1 MHRLLTLLFLYCL
14 SANALSVNL
23 QASVDRHII
32 NINETLLLT
41 ITLDKQGAN
50 EIDLSA
56 VELQFD
62 ILQRQRNSQASI
74 VNGSI
79 SSQTKWSII
88 LSPKD
93 TGKLIIPSFSSLGA
107 FSDAIKIQVNNSST
121 SGASSGTTHLQQQ
134 EQQKKN
140 SEVFLKS
147 TIDKNKIYVQEQL
160 LLTLQLYYR
169 IALSGYTPQ
178 EFSIDNS
185 TIELTG
191 ENTSQK
197 TVAGTVYNVLE
208 RTYAIHPQAS
218 GSIKIP
224 VLSWQVEKPT
234 NRFGFGNTA
243 SPYLRVKSQAH
254 TIAVM
259 PIPSVS
265 TAKQWLPA
273 SALSLSQEWQQS
285 TITAKVGEPLTYS
298 LNLSATGLHHS
309 QLPTISIDSNNN
321 FTVYTDQAKTDNQ
334 LSNKGIKG
342 TRINNYAVIPKTAG
356 RFTLPPVSLKW
367 WNINTDREE
376 TITLNAQQVIV
387 ANSQIGVGDKLIAA
401 SDKPQEVISGNTLE
415 AASASHWLWKASTV
429 VFALV
434 ALAFFILWRF
444 NLRDNKAG
452 NEEKANRASTK
463 NTTSLKTL
471 YRNIEQAIE
480 EKAWLQLKYLL
491 AEWASLT
498 TQTPIHSNEEITQ
511 YFPELEPALATL
523 DKQLYSENTVVVWDF
538 AQLVV
543 ILKKQSAGKISK
555 VSNDDKLKSLY
566 QE

>member
-14 SANALSVNL
+14 SANALSINL

-62 ILQRQRNSQASI
+62 ILQRQRSSQTSI

-88 LSPKD
+88 LSPKE

-121 SGASSGTTHLQQQ
+121 SGASSGTTDQQQ
-134 EQQKKN
+134 QN

-191 ENTSQK
+191 ENTFKK
-197 TVAGTVYNVLE
+197 TVAGTAYNVLE

-224 VLSWQVEKPT
+224 ALSWQVEKPN

-243 SPYLRVKSQAH
+243 SPYLRVRSQAH

-259 PIPSVS
+259 PIPNASS
-265 TAKQWLPA
+265 ATQWLPA

-298 LNLSATGLHHS
+298 LSLSATGLHHA
-309 QLPTISIDSNNN
+309 QLPTISIDSNND

-334 LSNKGIKG
+334 LSNKGIRG
-342 TRINNYAVIPKTAG
+342 TRISHYAVIPKTAG
-356 RFTLPPVSLKW
+356 RFTLPPVTLTW

-376 TITLNAQQVIV
+376 TITLDAQQVIV
-387 ANSQIGVGDKLIAA
+387 ANSKIGVGDKLIVA
-401 SDKPQEVISGNTLE
+401 SDKSQEVISGNTL
-415 AASASHWLWKASTV
+415 AATSVSHWLWKVSTII
-429 VFALV
+429 FAIGALV
-434 ALAFFILWRF
+434 FFILWRF
-444 NLRDNKAG
+444 NLRN
-452 NEEKANRASTK
+452 NTVEKEHKTNTTSTK
-463 NTTSLKTL
+463 NTPSLKTL

-480 EKAWLQLKYLL
+480 KKAWLQLKHLL
-491 AEWASLT
+491 AEWASLVA
-498 TQTPIHSNEEITQ
+498 QTSIHSNEGIIQ
-511 YFPELEPALATL
+511 HFPELEPALVTL

-538 AQLVV
+538 APLLAL
-543 ILKKQSAGKISK
+543 LKKQSAGKTSK
-555 VSNDDKLKSLY
+555 ASNDEKLTSLY
-566 QE
+566 Q